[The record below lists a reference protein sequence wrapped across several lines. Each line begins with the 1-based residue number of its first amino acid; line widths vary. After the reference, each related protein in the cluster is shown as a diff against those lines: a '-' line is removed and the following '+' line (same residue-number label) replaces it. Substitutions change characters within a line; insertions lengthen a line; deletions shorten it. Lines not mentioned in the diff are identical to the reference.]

1 MAAQPPSSNPLQTFR
16 YALRG
21 ITAMLRT
28 ERNARFHAFA
38 TVLVV
43 GFGFAL
49 GVDRMEWIALVLAIS
64 SVWAAEGFNTAI
76 EALCDVVSPEYHP
89 GIERA
94 KDVAAGA
101 VLLATIGALIIGLL
115 VFGRR
120 LLLLLA

>member
-1 MAAQPPSSNPLQTFR
+1 MAAQPPSPNPFLTFR
-16 YALRG
+16 YAFRG
-21 ITAMLRT
+21 IATTLRT
-28 ERNARFHAFA
+28 ERNARIHAFA

-49 GVDRMEWIALVLAIS
+49 GVDRLEWIALVLAVA

-76 EALCDVVSPEYHP
+76 EALCDVVSPEHHP

-101 VLLATIGALIIGLL
+101 VLLASMGALIVGLL
-115 VFGRR
+115 TLGRR
-120 LLLLLA
+120 FLLFFA